1 MEALPVPSPGTGLM
15 FLSLGVAAGVAAMLY
30 IRTIIGA
37 LSLMDR
43 LYWPAVWRVPVI
55 GAPIG
60 PWGGSRRARSAV
72 AMCSLSWPF
81 PSGITLPSL
90 FWTFPLCILLGPLSY
105 TAEALGGL
113 FAPTLILGA
122 QFGLL
127 FATLCGL
134 L

>member
-1 MEALPVPSPGTGLM
+1 MEALPVPSGTGLM
-15 FLSLGVAAGVAAMLY
+15 FLFLGVAAGVAAMLY

-43 LYWPAVWRVPVI
+43 LYWPAVARLSSEPRS
-55 GAPIG
+55 A

-105 TAEALGGL
+105 TAETLGGL
-113 FAPTLILGA
+113 FAPTLVLGA